1 MYRVMTLF
9 CLNLTSE
16 RKALLEQL
24 MNLEDYRSFT
34 KSDIFTAGLS
44 MLLEN
49 DKEEKDA
56 TEPINFY
63 MKDSEIFKYCEAH
76 KDDKDFDNKMKLW
89 VRTFNQLNT
98 MNET

>member
-1 MYRVMTLF
+1 LTLF

-24 MNLEDYRSFT
+24 MRIEDYRTFN
-34 KSDIFTAGLS
+34 KSDIFTAGLN

-49 DKEEKDA
+49 EREEKDP

-63 MKDSEIFKYCEAH
+63 MKDEDIFKYCEAH
-76 KDDKDFDNKMKLW
+76 KDDKDFDKKMKIW
-89 VRTFNQLNT
+89 VNNFNAINT
-98 MNET
+98 MNQT